1 MAIPCSFAPYSY
13 ILMTTNEVENI
24 FRTLRSRLRGFL
36 HVHYDGLSSEE
47 HDDIIQD
54 TCELLLRKPE
64 KWNDNTRDYFPL
76 MCEMVKMRASN
87 RIRHY
92 RMREGKLEE
101 IFNEYNDT
109 MLKDPALI
117 DIYNLG
123 ISKYSMSNTGGIT
136 ERQAEIFIM
145 SMQGY
150 TYKEI
155 MKKLG
160 IAKSTVNTT
169 ISVVKKKLRSKVLS
183 RTHPSHPIHRYQTE

>member
-1 MAIPCSFAPYSY
+1 
-13 ILMTTNEVENI
+13 
-24 FRTLRSRLRGFL
+24 
-36 HVHYDGLSSEE
+36 
-47 HDDIIQD
+47 
-54 TCELLLRKPE
+54 
-64 KWNDNTRDYFPL
+64 
-76 MCEMVKMRASN
+76 
-87 RIRHY
+87 
-92 RMREGKLEE
+92 MREGKLEE

>member
-1 MAIPCSFAPYSY
+1 VAIPCSFAPYSY

-36 HVHYDGLSSEE
+36 HVRYDGLSSEE

-92 RMREGKLEE
+92 RMREGKSEA
-101 IFNEYNDT
+101 IFNKYNDT
-109 MLKDPALI
+109 ILKDPALI

-183 RTHPSHPIHRYQTE
+183 RTHPSHPIHRYRTE